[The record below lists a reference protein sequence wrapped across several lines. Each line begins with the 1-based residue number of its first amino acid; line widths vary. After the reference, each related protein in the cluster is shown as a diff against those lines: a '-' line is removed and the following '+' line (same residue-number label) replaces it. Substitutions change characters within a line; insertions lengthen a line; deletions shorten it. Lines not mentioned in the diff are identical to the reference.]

1 MNESYICNQCYK
13 QMHRQMNY
21 LEGKGANAMGYFCSK
36 GKCDRTLRDRLDA
49 YMYNR
54 NLEAMHK
61 REDGERK

>member
-1 MNESYICNQCYK
+1 
-13 QMHRQMNY
+13 MHRQMNY